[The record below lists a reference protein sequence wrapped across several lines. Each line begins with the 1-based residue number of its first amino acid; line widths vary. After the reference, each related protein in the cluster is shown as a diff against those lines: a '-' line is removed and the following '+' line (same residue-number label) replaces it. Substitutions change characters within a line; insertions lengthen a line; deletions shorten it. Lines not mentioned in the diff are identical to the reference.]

1 MSPYKILYCDGSVFA
16 GCKKLS
22 SKAKECYATPPTQED
37 FDAVV
42 CDEYSNI
49 VLQAEVQRLIPLK
62 ADALLVHFQQP
73 RCFTPVLL
81 IE

>member
-1 MSPYKILYCDGSVFA
+1 MVPCLQAAKNFHQKQ
-16 GCKKLS
+16 KK
-22 SKAKECYATPPTQED
+22 CYGQPPTQAD

-49 VLQAEVQRLIPLK
+49 VLQAEVQQVILLK

>member
-1 MSPYKILYCDGSVFA
+1 MVPCLQAAKNFHQKQ
-16 GCKKLS
+16 KKY
-22 SKAKECYATPPTQED
+22 YATPPTQAD
-37 FDAVV
+37 FDAAV
-42 CDEYSNI
+42 CEDCSNI
-49 VLQAEVQRLIPLK
+49 VLQAEVQQLIPLK